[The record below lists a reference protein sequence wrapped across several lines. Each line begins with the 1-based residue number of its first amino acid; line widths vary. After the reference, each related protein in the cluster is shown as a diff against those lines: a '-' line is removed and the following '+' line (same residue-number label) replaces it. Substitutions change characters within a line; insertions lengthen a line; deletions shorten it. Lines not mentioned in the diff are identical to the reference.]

1 MNKEKIIISIKDL
14 NKTFKTKVS
23 EPGIKSGFKNIFNPQ
38 YKIIKAVNNISF
50 DVREGE
56 LVSFIGPNGAGKSTT
71 LKMLSGILHPDSGT
85 IKVNNLSPQKEPQKL
100 SYKIGTIFGQK
111 PQLWFHLPPIDS
123 FNLFSKIYD
132 LDQKEFK
139 KRLEY
144 LINSFEINEYIN
156 QPVRK
161 LSLGQRMRCE
171 FVLALLHNPK
181 ILFLDEPT
189 IGMDIIVKK
198 TIRELI
204 KKIND
209 EEKVT
214 VILTSHDM
222 GDIESIA
229 NRVIVI
235 NHGAIV
241 YDDSFENLKKN
252 YIKKKIIRIV
262 TENEIKNIN
271 TKEMKIIEKT
281 KYSLEFEINT
291 KKLSIH
297 AVIDYLMKENKVKD
311 ISIKEPP
318 IEEIIEEIYKKEE
331 IQ

>member
-1 MNKEKIIISIKDL
+1 
-14 NKTFKTKVS
+14 
-23 EPGIKSGFKNIFNPQ
+23 
-38 YKIIKAVNNISF
+38 VNNISF

-71 LKMLSGILHPDSGT
+71 LKILSGILHPDSG
-85 IKVNNLSPQKEPQKL
+85 IVKVNNLNPQKEPQKL

-144 LINSFEINEYIN
+144 LIDSFEIREYVN

-171 FVLALLHNPK
+171 FVLSLLHNPK

-189 IGMDIIVKK
+189 IGMDIIIKK

-204 KKIND
+204 KKINI

-235 NHGAIV
+235 NHGTIV

-252 YIKKKIIRIV
+252 YIKKKIIKIV
-262 TENEIKNIN
+262 TENEIKNID

-291 KKLSIH
+291 KKLPIH
-297 AVIDYLMKENKVKD
+297 TVIDYLVKENKVKD
-311 ISIKEPP
+311 ISIKDPP
-318 IEEIIEEIYKKEE
+318 IEEIIEEIYRKEE
-331 IQ
+331 MQ

>member
-1 MNKEKIIISIKDL
+1 MNKEKIVISINDL

-23 EPGIKSGFKNIFNPQ
+23 EPGLRGGLKNIFNPK
-38 YKIIKAVNNISF
+38 YKLIKAVNNISF

-85 IKVNNLSPQKEPQKL
+85 IKVNNLNPQKEPQKL

-144 LINSFEINEYIN
+144 LIDRFEIGEYIN

-171 FVLALLHNPK
+171 FVLSLIHNPK

-198 TIRELI
+198 NIRELI

-229 NRVIVI
+229 DRVIVI
-235 NHGAIV
+235 NHGTIV
-241 YDDSFENLKKN
+241 YDDSFDNLKKN
-252 YIKKKIIRIV
+252 YVKKKIIKMV
-262 TENEIKNIN
+262 TENEIKKIN
-271 TKEMKIIEKT
+271 TKEIKIIEKT
-281 KYSLEFEINT
+281 KYSIEFEINT

-297 AVIDYLMKENKVKD
+297 TVIDYLVKENKVKD

-318 IEEIIEEIYKKEE
+318 IEEIIEEIYRREE

>member
-1 MNKEKIIISIKDL
+1 MTKERIIISIKDL
-14 NKTFKTKVS
+14 NKTFKTKIS
-23 EPGIKSGFKNIFNPQ
+23 EPGLKGGLKNIFNPQ

-50 DVREGE
+50 EVKEGE
-56 LVSFIGPNGAGKSTT
+56 LISFIGPNGAGKSTT
-71 LKMLSGILHPDSGT
+71 LKMLSGILYPDSGV
-85 IKVNNLSPQKEPQKL
+85 IRVNNLNPQKEAQKL
-100 SYKIGTIFGQK
+100 SYKVGTIFGQK

-132 LDQKEFK
+132 LNQEEYK

-144 LINSFEINEYIN
+144 LIDRFEIRDFVN

-171 FVLALLHNPK
+171 FVLSLLHNPK

-198 TIRELI
+198 NIRELI
-204 KKIND
+204 KKVNQ

-222 GDIESIA
+222 GDVESIA
-229 NRVIVI
+229 DRVIVI
-235 NHGAIV
+235 NHGNIV
-241 YDDSFENLKKN
+241 YDDSFDNLKKN
-252 YIKKKIIRIV
+252 YIKKKIIKII

-271 TKEMKIIEKT
+271 TKEIKIIEKT
-281 KYSLEFEINT
+281 KYSLEFEVNT

-297 AVIDYLMKENKVKD
+297 SVIDYLMKENKVKD

-318 IEEIIEEIYKKEE
+318 IEEIIEEIYRKEE
-331 IQ
+331 I